1 MSTSNSIKTSLL
13 LACCI
18 LAGCDSGTGDLV
30 GSCERFAGKYEI
42 GYVGGALGNGELE
55 LVSSPERTDLLEG
68 RLTLWDETG
77 TNATLHLA
85 GPGTC
90 DQNIVHLTFGSGDHP
105 EARVR
110 VIGGVAT
117 LVPPRDRIPE
127 LFGVWEVKVVVKAND
142 QTRTI
147 KGFLREAKQRS

>member
-1 MSTSNSIKTSLL
+1 MSTSISVKIFFLL
-13 LACCI
+13 VCCL
-18 LAGCDSGTGDLV
+18 LAGCETSTDNLV
-30 GSCERFAGKYEI
+30 GSCARFAGKYGI
-42 GYVGGALGNGELE
+42 AYVGGALGEGEIE
-55 LVSSPERTDLLEG
+55 LVVSPERADLLEG

-127 LFGVWEVKVVVKAND
+127 LFGVWEVKVVVKADD

-147 KGFLREAKQRS
+147 KGFIREAKQSS